1 MLIDLLT
8 SHYTPFQVNS
18 SLAGSMP
25 DIEFPP
31 EFSEMSRSLSSAFN
45 LDFVTE
51 TGESDCSNPNPS
63 LSPRANPNPNPN
75 P

>member
-51 TGESDCSNPNPS
+51 TGES
-63 LSPRANPNPNPN
+63 
-75 P
+75 